1 MDTRRTKEEIR
12 IARMMVLVEFALVLA
27 IVVAV
32 LSIIYRGWS

>member
-1 MDTRRTKEEIR
+1 
-12 IARMMVLVEFALVLA
+12 MMVLVEFALVLA